1 VTVTVRAL
9 DNNAAVTDPQTTP
22 AVMQTVLVRR

>member
-1 VTVTVRAL
+1 VTVRAL
-9 DNNAAVTDPQTTP
+9 NNNAPLTDPRTTP